1 MLALHQGDCGLI
13 EKVKS
18 TDNIYLAKVTVFKC
32 FKLRHFKRMFTFKF
46 RHHKLNECSYHGNVL
61 SKRRS
66 EEPVEF
72 YVLVGQN
79 FLENKKKNRNQ
90 SKLRRNI
97 NCMDGCQR
105 ETAEK
110 MNCFCFK
117 QII

>member
-1 MLALHQGDCGLI
+1 MATEKSKNLRFRALALRQGDCGLI

-18 TDNIYLAKVTVFKC
+18 TDNIYLAKETVYKC

-79 FLENKKKNRNQ
+79 FLENKKKTEISQN
-90 SKLRRNI
+90 
-97 NCMDGCQR
+97 
-105 ETAEK
+105 
-110 MNCFCFK
+110 
-117 QII
+117 